1 MEYGREEQA
10 ALTVHFRPHPACQ
23 FCLFGS
29 AGFVYHPSLEWRV
42 RHLAGTIPVLRGIYR
57 TTTCSSGSP
66 ASVGQHLRFSLA
78 P

>member
-1 MEYGREEQA
+1 MAYGPEEQA

-42 RHLAGTIPVLRGIYR
+42 RVVRRHSPRLAGYIPHKYVRQLL
-57 TTTCSSGSP
+57 SS
-66 ASVGQHLRFSLA
+66 F
-78 P
+78 